1 MKATELRTKTVEEL
15 KAELAALLKELFSM
29 RIQRGIG
36 QAPLAHLFRKV
47 RKQIARVKTIL
58 HEKEE
63 GSSL

>member
-15 KAELAALLKELFSM
+15 KAELTALLKELFGM